1 MRLDLYM
8 VIHITYEPKRHMCG
22 IYIHTCMFSEAV
34 PLDSSTVSA
43 ESLQPWRM
51 TVRQS
56 ILESKIT
63 YPSLMHGVLQSIAQ
77 MKR

>member
-1 MRLDLYM
+1 MRLDLYT
-8 VIHITYEPKRHMCG
+8 VIHITYTCVVY
-22 IYIHTCMFSEAV
+22 IYTCMFSEGI

-56 ILESKIT
+56 ILESKIR